1 MKEVD
6 VFMKTIAEGLKTLSQ
21 GIEKIADKVDDFAKA
36 QKVAKPKPIKKR
48 PVSKKAAAP
57 KKATP
62 RKSPKKT
69 PAPKEATG
77 IDTIYQII
85 SRSKAGASM
94 AKLKKETGFN
104 DKKIHNMLYKLK
116 KQGKIKSEKRGI
128 YTKA

>member
-36 QKVAKPKPIKKR
+36 QKGAKPKPTRKR
-48 PVSKKAAAP
+48 PASKPAAPP
-57 KKATP
+57 KKAP
-62 RKSPKKT
+62 PQK
-69 PAPKEATG
+69 APKPSADSKQATG
-77 IDTIYQII
+77 IDTIYQIV
-85 SRSKAGASM
+85 SRSKSGARM
-94 AKLKKETGFN
+94 AELKKKTGFN